1 MTMCQELFRERT
13 ILLQIEILLYV
24 LCGTSIKLCFGF
36 SLTHFGGIDTLPIY
50 FPLFS
55 LPLTEYLFN
64 ILICY
69 HLKTRACAHTHTHT
83 HTHTHDSHILLQLL
97 LLPLTA
103 NFLKNDYFSFLIP
116 FQSDLHLY
124 DSNKTELTKGIKV
137 HINPNSGDTV
147 NSHCA

>member
-24 LCGTSIKLCFGF
+24 LCGTSIKLFFGF
-36 SLTHFGGIDTLPIY
+36 SLAHFEGIDTLPIY

-69 HLKTRACAHTHTHT
+69 HLKTHTHTR
-83 HTHTHDSHILLQLL
+83 
-97 LLPLTA
+97 LPYPSPAT
-103 NFLKNDYFSFLIP
+103 LIAP
-116 FQSDLHLY
+116 H
-124 DSNKTELTKGIKV
+124 N
-137 HINPNSGDTV
+137 
-147 NSHCA
+147 